1 MDNDPHN
8 SGRTNAIVGI
18 IILFIPTFVKVSKRL
33 WYLENGYLV
42 FFFLK
47 NTIIMNE
54 FIKRSN

>member
-1 MDNDPHN
+1 M
-8 SGRTNAIVGI
+8 GI
-18 IILFIPTFVKVSKRL
+18 IILFIPTFVKDSKRL